1 MKKIMI
7 VMVKT
12 EENVYYDDSS
22 NVDDVNE
29 DEMEVNYDLEENNIV
44 DESNNVIFN
53 LFACFKIN

>member
-1 MKKIMI
+1 
-7 VMVKT
+7 MVKT